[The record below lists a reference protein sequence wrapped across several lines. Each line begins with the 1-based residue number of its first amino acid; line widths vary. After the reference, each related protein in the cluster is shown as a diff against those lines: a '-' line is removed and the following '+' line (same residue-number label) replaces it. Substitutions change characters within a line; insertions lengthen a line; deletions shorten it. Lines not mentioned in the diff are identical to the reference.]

1 MRHSTDSAD
10 GLNYAID
17 RHFSTHREADHHAN
31 GDMRRKASRMS
42 ATFQIIPSGERW
54 AWRAKGKGA
63 QPKWS
68 ALLAPAIRE
77 NDTYVEFRGL
87 RKRDDADGAVEEAS
101 MEELEHG
108 VVNRFFVALR
118 GHCDRFGPP
127 SKRMRSTADAD
138 VPALASGPAPAP
150 EPAEPQPSA
159 IPIAPPPPTPPLAT
173 PPPDVLITAVPYHP
187 SSTAHLKNVEPEALE
202 AQVALGGPGCAEV
215 RLNISFAELDI
226 ALKGRSTWWF
236 AGHGD
241 APLAGEQVPTIVPTH
256 PMHAPEI
263 NHAHLPVNRCPAF
276 SSTALLRASL
286 SM

>member
-1 MRHSTDSAD
+1 MRHSTESAE
-10 GLNYAID
+10 GLDDAIA
-17 RHFSTHREADHHAN
+17 RHFSTRREMPDRAN
-31 GDMRRKASRMS
+31 GDRRRS
-42 ATFQIIPSGERW
+42 ATFQIIPSGSPW
-54 AWRAKGKGA
+54 AWRTRSGGV

-68 ALLAPAIRE
+68 ALLAPAIRG
-77 NDTYVEFRGL
+77 NDTYISYAYLRGL
-87 RKRDDADGAVEEAS
+87 RKRDDADDAVEEAS